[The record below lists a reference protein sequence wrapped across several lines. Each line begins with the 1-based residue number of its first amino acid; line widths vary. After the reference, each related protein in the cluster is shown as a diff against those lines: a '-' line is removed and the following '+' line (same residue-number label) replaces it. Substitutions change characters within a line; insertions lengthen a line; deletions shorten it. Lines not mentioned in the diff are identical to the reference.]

1 MFHYTSRQEHM
12 VVEGRSMTYWLK
24 NITHPIAIY
33 IHYSKG
39 YFSCRL
45 LFLISIMEYYDR
57 LQRIF

>member
-1 MFHYTSRQEHM
+1 MFHYTSRQEYM

-39 YFSCRL
+39 YFSYRL
-45 LFLISIMEYYDR
+45 LFQNRIMDYKES
-57 LQRIF
+57 LHSCI